1 MRRFNFF
8 ITLMGFLIILA
19 LSKCNDIGKSKDGHK
34 ITDDFKSL
42 ARDFKNPPI
51 EYSTAPF
58 WVWNDEVT
66 KQKIDIQLPDFKEK
80 GISQVFIHPR
90 PGLIT
95 EYLSE
100 EWFELVKYAVDKGK
114 ELDMKIWLYDENS
127 FPSGFAGGHVI
138 SVMPPSFD
146 PVAGLKLTKLNVLQ
160 NSDTNKYFMVIKKF
174 NNYFAN
180 ISGGTRRYIDQPG
193 EYYAFEKWYY
203 PEKEAWFG
211 GFSYVD
217 LLAYGI
223 TERFIK
229 TTMQGYEE
237 YLGED
242 LGTTVPGIFTDEPNI
257 NTRGNDE
264 NVIRFTPVLFN
275 KFKEKYG
282 YQLENYLPCL
292 YEEIG
297 DWRNVRHDYY
307 ALLLD
312 MFIERWAVPWYDY
325 TEEKN
330 IIWTGHYWEHGW
342 PNPKHGGDN
351 MAMYAWHQYPGI
363 DMLFNNE
370 DRRPDQFGNIRAVKE
385 LSSVVNQLGKERAL
399 SETYGGSGWELTF
412 QDMKRLGD
420 WEYALGVNLMN
431 QHLSY
436 MTIKGARKR
445 DFPQSMS
452 YHVPWWDNY
461 KPLNTYFE
469 RLSIALSYGKQINK
483 ILVLEPTSTTWMYF
497 SPAQDRRHLGAEGS
511 ISKYADEFKSFL
523 RNLEINQL
531 EYDLGSERIIKDHGS
546 VNKSQFTV
554 GERMYD
560 LVVLPPGFENFEP
573 YMLDLIKEY
582 MLNGGKILSFAGVPR
597 YLDGNISKSMPE
609 FIKNHKEQWIVRESL
624 EKDVIEQYFSDP
636 SFIPVDP
643 LNWEGRVFHQ
653 RRQFKD
659 GQLLFIVNFD
669 SVNTGNYH
677 IQIKGNSVVSMDPL
691 TGQYWHLPTETDNDK
706 LILKGQ
712 LSPGGSSL
720 LFISNRSIQAAELPH
735 SDWQEAHKVETSGT
749 IVKQNEPNMITLD
762 YCDLEL
768 DGKTYKDEYFYN
780 AAEKIF
786 EFHLKEIYGF
796 NYNPWSVAVQ
806 YRTRILD
813 KNNFKAG
820 SGFTAHY
827 PFIIEEGFI
836 PTNVKAVVEW
846 PEIYRVSCN
855 GIPINPKQDAWWL
868 DRSFG
873 VFEISNHLKPG
884 YNMITIQADPMDI
897 HAELEPVYLT
907 GNFGLKPDEKGWILI
922 PQEKLEIGSW
932 KEQAMPFYSNSV
944 SYIKS
949 FDVSDQITA
958 CKIKLNQWRGT
969 VAEVTV
975 NGENAGIIG
984 WEPYELDISDW
995 IKNGR
1000 NEVEVKVIGSLK
1012 NLLGPH
1018 HNNPTYGLVTPWS
1031 FFYAPD
1037 HQPPGLSYHV
1047 LDYGLLED
1055 FEIIS
1060 L

>member
-8 ITLMGFLIILA
+8 TIITGIFLA
-19 LSKCNDIGKSKDGHK
+19 LILSHCSDLSNSTDGRK
-34 ITDDFKSL
+34 VTDNFKSL

-66 KQKIDIQLPDFKEK
+66 KQKIDQQLPDFKEK

-114 ELDMKIWLYDENS
+114 ELNMKIWLYDENS

-160 NSDTNKYFMVIKKF
+160 TSDTNKYFMVIKKF

-180 ISGGTRRYIDQPG
+180 ISGGTKRYINQPG

-312 MFIERWAVPWYDY
+312 MFIDRWAVPWYDY

-370 DRRPDQFGNIRAVKE
+370 EKRPNQFGNIRVVKE
-385 LSSVVNQLGKERAL
+385 LSSVVNQLGRERAL

-436 MTIKGARKR
+436 MTIKGGRKR

-452 YHVPWWDNY
+452 YHAPWWDNY

-469 RLSIALSYGKQINK
+469 RLSLALSYGEQINK

-497 SPAQDRRHLGAEGS
+497 SPAQERSHLGAEGR
-511 ISKYADEFKSFL
+511 ISKYSELFNSFVEA
-523 RNLEINQL
+523 LEKNQL

-546 VNKSQFTV
+546 VIKSKFTV
-554 GERMYD
+554 GERSYD
-560 LVVLPPGFENFEP
+560 LIVLPPGFENFEP
-573 YMLDLIKEY
+573 YVFDLLKQY
-582 MLNGGKILSFAGVPR
+582 LQNGGRVLSFAGIPK
-597 YLDGNISKSMPE
+597 YLDGNSSKSMPE
-609 FIKNHKEQWIVRESL
+609 FINKYKEQWIVNKSL
-624 EKDVIEQYFSDP
+624 DKDLIEQYFSDP
-636 SFIPVDP
+636 SFKPIEP
-643 LNWEGRVFHQ
+643 LAWKGRIFHQ

-669 SVNTGNYH
+669 STRTGNFQ
-677 IQIKGNSVVSMDPL
+677 IQIKGNSTVSMDPL
-691 TGQYWHLPTETDNDK
+691 TGEYWNFPAETKNDN

-712 LSPGGSSL
+712 LLPGASKL
-720 LFISNRSIQAAELPH
+720 LFISNKSISAPELPH
-735 SDWQEAHKVETSGT
+735 YRWNEAALIESSAT
-749 IVKQNEPNMITLD
+749 IVKSNDPNMMPLD

-768 DGKTYKDEYFYN
+768 DAKIYKDEYFYN

-813 KNNFKAG
+813 KNEFEAG
-820 SGFTAHY
+820 SGFTVHY
-827 PFIIEEGFI
+827 PFIIENGFI
-836 PTNVKAVVEW
+836 PENIKAVVEW
-846 PEIYRVSCN
+846 PHLYKVSCN
-855 GIPINPKQDAWWL
+855 GIPLNPLPDEWWL

-873 VFEISNHLKPG
+873 VFVISEHLKPG
-884 YNMITIQADPMDI
+884 RNVITLQAKPMDI

-907 GNFGLKPDEKGWILI
+907 GNFGLKSSDKGWSLI
-922 PQEKLEIGSW
+922 KQTELEIGSW
-932 KEQAMPFYSNSV
+932 KQQTMPFYSNSV

-949 FDVSDQITA
+949 FDATEQISA
-958 CKIKLNQWRGT
+958 WKIKLNRWRGT
-969 VAEVTV
+969 VAEVLV
-975 NGENAGIIG
+975 NGESAGIIG
-984 WEPYELDISDW
+984 WEPYELDISDL
-995 IKNGR
+995 IKKGR
-1000 NEVEVKVIGSLK
+1000 NEVEVKVTGSLK

-1037 HQPPGLSYHV
+1037 NQPPGTAYHL

-1055 FEIIS
+1055 FEI
-1060 L
+1060 LCL

>member
-1 MRRFNFF
+1 MRRNN
-8 ITLMGFLIILA
+8 FLIALISFILILA
-19 LSKCNDIGKSKDGHK
+19 LTNCNDYNNNKEGHEV
-34 ITDDFKSL
+34 TDN
-42 ARDFKNPPI
+42 FKNLIKGFKDPPI

-58 WVWNDEVT
+58 WVWNDDVT
-66 KQKIDIQLPDFKEK
+66 RLKIDEQLPDFKEK

-95 EYLSE
+95 EYLSD

-114 ELDMKIWLYDENS
+114 ELDMKLWLYDENS

-160 NSDTNKYFMVIKKF
+160 PADTDKYFMVIKKI

-180 ISGGTRRYIDQPG
+180 ISGGIKRYLNQPG
-193 EYYAFEKWYY
+193 EYYAFSKWYY

-257 NTRGNDE
+257 NTRGGDE
-264 NVIRFTPVLFN
+264 NVIRFTPILFK

-292 YEEIG
+292 YEDIG
-297 DWRNVRHDYY
+297 DWKNIRHDYY

-312 MFIERWAVPWYDY
+312 MFIDRWAIPWYEY

-330 IIWTGHYWEHGW
+330 INWTGHYWEHGW

-363 DMLFNNE
+363 DMLFNDE
-370 DRRPDQFGNIRAVKE
+370 EKRPDQFGNIRVVKE

-412 QDMKRLGD
+412 EDMKRLGD

-452 YHVPWWDNY
+452 YHTPWWENY

-469 RLSIALSYGKQINK
+469 RLSQALSSGKQINNV
-483 ILVLEPTSTTWMYF
+483 LVLEPTSTTWMYF
-497 SPAQDRRHLGAEGS
+497 SPSQDRRHLGAEGP
-511 ISKYADEFKSFL
+511 ISKYADLFKTFL
-523 RNLEINQL
+523 KTLEKNQL
-531 EYDLGSERIIKDHGS
+531 EYDLGSERIIKDHGK
-546 VNKSQFTV
+546 VGKSKFIV
-554 GERMYD
+554 GERAYD
-560 LVVLPPGFENFEP
+560 LLVLPPGFENFEP
-573 YMLDLIKEY
+573 YMFDLVKQY
-582 MLNGGKILSFAGVPR
+582 LQAGGIVLSFAGIPQH
-597 YLDGNISKSMPE
+597 LDGNASKKMAE
-609 FIKNHKEQWIVRESL
+609 LIRKHNEQWIIKESL
-624 EKDVIEQYFSDP
+624 DQDLIEKYFMDP
-636 SFIPVDP
+636 SFRPVDP
-643 LNWEGRVFHQ
+643 LTWGGKIFHQ
-653 RRQFKD
+653 RRQFSD
-659 GQLLFIVNFD
+659 GQLLFVVNFD
-669 SVNTGNYH
+669 SENSGNFE
-677 IQIKGNSVVSMDPL
+677 IETEGKSAVSMDPFS
-691 TGQYWHLPTETDNDK
+691 GDFWKYETEIENDH
-706 LILKGQ
+706 LILKDQ
-712 LSPGGSSL
+712 LPPGGSIL
-720 LFISNRSIQAAELPH
+720 LFISNKSIDANEITRN
-735 SDWQEAHKVETSGT
+735 DWKKGSKINASETRV
-749 IVKQNEPNMITLD
+749 ILNDPNMITLD

-768 DGKTYKDEYFYN
+768 DGNIYKDEYFYN

-796 NYNPWSVAVQ
+796 NYNPWSNAVQ

-813 KNNFKAG
+813 KNNFEPG
-820 SGFTAHY
+820 SGFTAHF
-827 PFIIEEGFI
+827 PFTIEDGFI
-836 PTNVKAVVEW
+836 PENTKAVIEW
-846 PEIYRVSCN
+846 PNLYSVSCN
-855 GIPINPKQDAWWL
+855 GIQIEAVKDEWWL

-873 VFEISNHLKPG
+873 VFEISKYLKAG
-884 YNMITIQADPMDI
+884 RNTITIHAEPMDI

-907 GNFGLKPDEKGWILI
+907 GDFGIQPDNRGWTISR
-922 PQEKLEIGSW
+922 PPELELGSW
-932 KEQAMPFYSNSV
+932 KDQAMPFYSGSI
-944 SYIKS
+944 SYTKS
-949 FDVSDQITA
+949 FEKNDKKSVY
-958 CKIKLNQWRGT
+958 KVKLNKWNGT
-969 VAEVTV
+969 IAEVLV
-975 NGENAGIIG
+975 NGESAGIIG
-984 WEPYELDISDW
+984 WKPYELNISKWVKD
-995 IKNGR
+995 GR
-1000 NEVEVKVIGSLK
+1000 NEVEIEVTGSLK

-1037 HQPPGLSYHV
+1037 HQPPGDSYHQ
-1047 LDYGLLED
+1047 LDYGLFND
-1055 FEIIS
+1055 FEIIG